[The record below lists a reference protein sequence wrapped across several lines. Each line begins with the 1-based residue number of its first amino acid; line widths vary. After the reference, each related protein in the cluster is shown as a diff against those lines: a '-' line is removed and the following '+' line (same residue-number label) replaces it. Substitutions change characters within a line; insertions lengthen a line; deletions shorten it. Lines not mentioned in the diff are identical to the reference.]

1 MISREQQLIR
11 DIFAP
16 LTAQEPGAFGLRDD
30 AAVLAAGAEDDLVL
44 TADMLVA
51 GVHFLPDDPPDLI
64 ARKALRV
71 NLSDLAAKGAD
82 PRSYLVSLALTG
94 ETGGEWVQGFAD
106 GLARDQGIYSCH
118 LLGGDTV
125 RTPGPLTVSV
135 TAIGHIPQGRMVRR
149 AGAAPGDLI
158 YVSGTIGDSAL
169 GLAVHSAEALPGGLN
184 DGELDELRQRYLLP
198 QPRVVLAPAV
208 REHASAAMDISDGL
222 AGDVALLC
230 DVSGVSAELTVGRVR
245 LSPAAAKV
253 CDADR
258 QWLETALTGGDDYE
272 LLICVAPSKRD
283 AFERAAEDT
292 GVAVGRI
299 GYIVEG
305 KEPPVFRDQGGRSYR
320 FENLSYSH
328 LK

>member
-1 MISREQQLIR
+1 MN
-11 DIFAP
+11 A
-16 LTAQEPGAFGLRDD
+16 
-30 AAVLAAGAEDDLVL
+30 
-44 TADMLVA
+44 
-51 GVHFLPDDPPDLI
+51 
-64 ARKALRV
+64 
-71 NLSDLAAKGAD
+71 
-82 PRSYLVSLALTG
+82 
-94 ETGGEWVQGFAD
+94 
-106 GLARDQGIYSCH
+106 
-118 LLGGDTV
+118 
-125 RTPGPLTVSV
+125 
-135 TAIGHIPQGRMVRR
+135 
-149 AGAAPGDLI
+149 
-158 YVSGTIGDSAL
+158 
-169 GLAVHSAEALPGGLN
+169 
-184 DGELDELRQRYLLP
+184 GELDDLRQRYLLP

-258 QWLETALTGGDDYE
+258 RWLETALTGGDDYE

-283 AFERAAEDT
+283 TFERAAEDA

-305 KEPPVFRDQGGRSYR
+305 RELPVFRDRSGRSYR

>member
-30 AAVLAAGAEDDLVL
+30 AAMLTPGADDGLVV

-51 GVHFLPDDPPDLI
+51 GGHFLPDDPPDLI

-82 PRSYLVSLALTG
+82 PRGYLVSLALTG
-94 ETGGEWVQGFAD
+94 ETGREWVQGFAD
-106 GLARDQGIYSCH
+106 GLAHDQGIYGCH

-135 TAIGHIPQGRMVRR
+135 TAIGNLPDGRMIQR
-149 AGAAPGDLI
+149 AGAMPGDLI
-158 YVSGTIGDSAL
+158 YVSGTIGDGAL
-169 GLAVHSAEALPGGLN
+169 GLAVHNGDAVPGGLN
-184 DGELDELRQRYLLP
+184 CGELDDLRQRYLLP
-198 QPRVVLAPAV
+198 QPRVVLAAAV
-208 REHASAAMDISDGL
+208 REHASAAMDVSDGL
-222 AGDVALLC
+222 AGDLTLLC
-230 DVSGVSAELTVGRVR
+230 DVSGVSAEVAVGQVP
-245 LSPAAAKV
+245 LSLAAAKA
-253 CDADR
+253 CGADP
-258 QWLETALTGGDDYE
+258 QWLERALTGGDDYE
-272 LLICVAPSKRD
+272 LLICVSPFGRD
-283 AFERAAEDT
+283 PFERSAGDA
-292 GVAVGRI
+292 GVAVGKI

-305 KEPPVFRDQGGRSYR
+305 KEPPVFRDQGGRPYR

-328 LK
+328 VK